1 MSLKEKLMSDLKE
14 AMKNKDMVRMNTL
27 RMILTTLKNLEVE
40 KMKEATDE
48 EVMEALMKEAKK
60 RREAIEEYEKHGRE
74 ELAEKERKE
83 LEIIESYLPKQLS
96 EDEIRKIVM
105 EAINEVGASSP
116 KDLGKVMKVVMP
128 KVKGR
133 ADGKL
138 VNKMVREI
146 LESL

>member
-1 MSLKEKLMSDLKE
+1 MSLKEKLMADLKE
-14 AMKNKDMVRMNTL
+14 AMKSKDMTKVNTL

-40 KMKEATDE
+40 KMKEASDE

-60 RREAIEEYEKHGRE
+60 RREAIEEYEKHGRVD
-74 ELAEKERKE
+74 LAEKEKKE

-96 EDEIRKIVM
+96 EEEVREIVM
-105 EAINEVGASSP
+105 DAIKEVGATSP
-116 KDLGKVMKVVMP
+116 KDLGKVMKLVMP

>member
-14 AMKNKDMVRMNTL
+14 AMKKKDALRVNTL
-27 RMILTTLKNLEVE
+27 RMVLTTLKNLEVE
-40 KMKEATDE
+40 KMKEASDE

-60 RREAIEEYEKHGRE
+60 RREAIEEYEKHGRA
-74 ELAEKERKE
+74 ELAEKEREE

-96 EDEIRKIVM
+96 EEEIREIVM
-105 EAINEVGASSP
+105 EAIKEVGAASP
-116 KDLGKVMKVVMP
+116 KDLGKVMKIVMP

-133 ADGKL
+133 ADGKF